1 MNSRHEGLRGT
12 AGHAVPLW
20 ALRCAAL
27 LAVLMWVL
35 PVCTDAS
42 PGGSHAVAAAS
53 GQAVTAV
60 AGAAAAAEEAGHV
73 CPDARHRPGVA
84 HCRLATG
91 AVPNSAS
98 PVPVPRPRTVDV
110 CAARAPDAPPGPVP
124 AAGLTHTP
132 GIHQL
137 QVQRT

>member
-1 MNSRHEGLRGT
+1 MNIRHEGLRDA
-12 AGHAVPLW
+12 AGRTVPLFV
-20 ALRCAAL
+20 LRCAAL

-42 PGGSHAVAAAS
+42 PGGSPA
-53 GQAVTAV
+53 AVTASGSAV
-60 AGAAAAAEEAGHV
+60 TAIAGAHAPAEAGQV
-73 CPDARHRPGVA
+73 CPDLRHGPGVA

-98 PVPVPRPRTVDV
+98 PGPVPRPRTVDV
-110 CAARAPDAPPGPVP
+110 CAARAPGSPPALTPP
-124 AAGLTHTP
+124 TGLTHTP